1 MELKTNILIEQIS
14 NLHDARYCAGMGVQ
28 YLEFQF
34 DQNTQTSIKVED
46 YKEISG
52 WITGIK
58 KVGTINQTEN
68 LDVSINDLALDYL
81 KTSNIDVLKKNKEQ
95 SLIFEINQISED
107 IKMILTELKGEV
119 SFFVIPYQ
127 EDIEKSRYTALCQE
141 FPIFLKGKFTGDA
154 ALEVIENIN
163 PYGLML
169 EATGGKEIKVGVNDF
184 DELAD
189 VLEAIEILD
198 F

>member
-1 MELKTNILIEQIS
+1 MELKTNILIEQVS

-34 DQNTQTSIKVED
+34 DQNLPTSIKVED

-52 WITGIK
+52 WITGIQK
-58 KVGTINQTEN
+58 IGTINQTEN
-68 LDVSINDLALDYL
+68 LDLPSNDLALDYI
-81 KTSNIDVLKKNKEQ
+81 KTNNIDVLRAHKEH

-107 IKMILTELKGEV
+107 IKMILTELKDQV

-127 EDIEKSRYTALCQE
+127 ENIEISRYTALCQE
-141 FPIFLKGKFTGDA
+141 FPIFLKGKFTGDT
-154 ALEVIENIN
+154 ALHIIEEIN

-169 EATGGKEIKVGVNDF
+169 AAAGGKEIKVGLNDF
-184 DELAD
+184 DALAD
-189 VLEAIEILD
+189 VLEAIEVLD